1 MAGEPAVFVV
11 STKNEKSVFS
21 NGDFNLRVSV
31 SVTAIPSLVLAEGNS
46 AVSTSV
52 VSNTAESKAVFGAVL
67 LCFITTDDDSLVEIP
82 TKRML
87 LNCKV
92 LFGHWLHLLYKKNEK
107 C

>member
-1 MAGEPAVFVV
+1 MAGELAVFVV

-31 SVTAIPSLVLAEGNS
+31 PVTAISSLVLAEGNA

-67 LCFITTDDDSLVEIP
+67 LCSVTTDDDSLVAIP
-82 TKRML
+82 TKWMVVKC
-87 LNCKV
+87 NV
-92 LFGHWLHLLYKKNEK
+92 LYGCW
-107 C
+107 